1 MEVVFLRQFS
11 KDIEK
16 LPNPIRK
23 KVAAIIIQVEK
34 ADSLEEI
41 PHCKKLKG
49 HPHAYRIRT
58 GDYRIGFYCP
68 PDQAI
73 EMARAVHRKD
83 IYRIFP

>member
-1 MEVVFLRQFS
+1 MKVVFLRQFS

-23 KVAAIIIQVEK
+23 KVASIIVDVEK

-41 PHCKKLKG
+41 PRCKKLKG
-49 HPHAYRIRT
+49 HPHAYRIRS
-58 GDYRIGFYCP
+58 GDYRIGFYY
-68 PDQAI
+68 QTNQI
-73 EMARAVHRKD
+73 VEMARVVHRKD

>member
-16 LPNPIRK
+16 LANPIRK
-23 KVAAIIIQVEK
+23 KVAAIIIEVEK
-34 ADSLEEI
+34 ADSLEKI

-68 PDQAI
+68 PDQPI
-73 EMARAVHRKD
+73 EMARVVHRKD
-83 IYRIFP
+83 IYRVFP